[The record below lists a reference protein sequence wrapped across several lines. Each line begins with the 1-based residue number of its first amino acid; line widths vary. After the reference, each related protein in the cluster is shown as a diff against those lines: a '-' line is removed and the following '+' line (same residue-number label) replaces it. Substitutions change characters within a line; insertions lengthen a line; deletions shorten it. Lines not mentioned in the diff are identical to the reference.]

1 VTEDKSDA
9 QLLHEFRQGDIDAFA
24 EFVRRHQDAIY
35 RLALRGL
42 GNPELAREATQEVF
56 LRAWQKLGRWRFGR
70 GKPFTWLYRTL
81 INICREFR
89 KKRGRQQIITHH
101 GVYPPG
107 MTEEFKDAESEHLD
121 KHDLEKFVDALPKR
135 QQEVIV
141 LHIYED
147 LTLKDVATVLGIP
160 LGTVKSNYHKALV
173 NLRHAFDKT
182 TNLVVDPAN
191 ILKKSS
197 KVSKNS

>member
-1 VTEDKSDA
+1 LTEGKSDA
-9 QLLHEFRQGDIDAFA
+9 QLLREFRQGDIDAFA
-24 EFVRRHQDAIY
+24 VLVRRHQDAIY
-35 RLALRGL
+35 RVALRSL
-42 GNPELAREATQEVF
+42 GDPELAREAAQEVF

-89 KKRGRQQIITHH
+89 KKRGRQQPITHH
-101 GVYPPG
+101 SVDPHG
-107 MTEEFKDAESEHLD
+107 MIEEFKDAETDHLE
-121 KHDLEKFVDALPKR
+121 KRDLEKFVNALPKR

-147 LTLKDVATVLGIP
+147 LTLKDVSTVLGIP

-173 NLRHAFDKT
+173 NLRRAFVKSASLVAGP
-182 TNLVVDPAN
+182 TNTF
-191 ILKKSS
+191 KKSN
-197 KVSKNS
+197 KVSKNN

>member
-1 VTEDKSDA
+1 LTQDKSDA
-9 QLLHEFRQGDIDAFA
+9 QLLREFRQGDIDAFA
-24 EFVRRHQDAIY
+24 ALVRRHQDAIY
-35 RLALRGL
+35 RLALRNL
-42 GNPELAREATQEVF
+42 GDPELASEAAQEVF

-89 KKRGRQQIITHH
+89 RKRGRWQTITHH
-101 GVYPPG
+101 GIDPPG
-107 MTEEFKDAESEHLD
+107 LNEGFKDADSNRLE

-141 LHIYED
+141 LYIYED
-147 LTLKDVATVLGIP
+147 LTLKDVAAVLGIP

-173 NLRHAFDKT
+173 NLRHAFGKS
-182 TNLVVDPAN
+182 TNLAVDLTTA
-191 ILKKSS
+191 LKKA
-197 KVSKNS
+197 KRLSKNG